1 MMGYSA
7 TQKGY
12 LLLDY
17 HTNKFFVNRNVI
29 FLEHIFPFA
38 KKKSLDNYSTDFI
51 ILYIEE
57 DDELTPSH
65 EVEDDDIDSNIV
77 LEDNAYLD
85 TSPLSTPEASTHDR
99 IVPTSHSAAQPVE
112 ESVETHSAVPP
123 RRTSSRVSQQPVW
136 MRDYAAPGKG
146 KGTRYPLAN
155 YLSYDNTT
163 SNYQCYLTKFSTLVE
178 PQHFG
183 QAVKDERWMQAMKL
197 EIQALED
204 NNTWEIVDLPPRKN
218 AIGSKWVYKI
228 KYKANGELERFKLT
242 TTLLKAGFMQST

>member
-1 MMGYSA
+1 MPIRFWGQSVTVAVYLMNRLPSSTTGGKSPFEMLFSKCPSLSHLRVIGCLCYASVLPRGDKFSERARPAIMIGYSA

-17 HTNKFFVNRNVI
+17 RTNKLFVNRDVI
-29 FLEHIFPFA
+29 FQEHIFPFA
-38 KKKSLDNYSTDFI
+38 KKKSPNNYSTDFI
-51 ILYIEE
+51 IPYIEE

-65 EVEDDDIDSNIV
+65 EIEDDDIDSNIV
-77 LEDNAYLD
+77 LEDNADLD
-85 TSPLSTPEASTHDR
+85 TSSLSTPEASTHDR
-99 IVPTSHSAAQPVE
+99 TVPTSHSAAQPVE
-112 ESVETHSAVPP
+112 ESVETHSTIPP

-183 QAVKDERWMQAMKL
+183 
-197 EIQALED
+197 
-204 NNTWEIVDLPPRKN
+204 
-218 AIGSKWVYKI
+218 
-228 KYKANGELERFKLT
+228 
-242 TTLLKAGFMQST
+242 